1 MSTLLIRRRRPLTA
15 GRVVGTTLFHGGSIV
30 LAVVFLFPL
39 IWAGLNSVKTTDE
52 ANQQPPSWLPHS
64 LSLQNYQ
71 TLSGFDQG
79 IGTYLVNTIGLCL
92 LTVVGSVVVCLLG
105 GYGFARYTF
114 RGKGLLFGATLGIL
128 MVPYATILL
137 PLYIVIGRLGLQNTL
152 IGLALVLVMFQL
164 PFGIFLMRNSF
175 ESVPRELEEQALVDG
190 CSDFGAL
197 RHVSARIV
205 MPGVITVALF
215 SFLTSWNEYL
225 APLIFLN
232 DGSKY
237 TLPVMLVNIRY
248 ASFNILDVGAL
259 QAGVVVA
266 MLPCLVIYLALQ
278 RFYVA
283 GLVTG
288 ALRGC
293 TPPRAPPNTSRRD
306 SS

>member
-1 MSTLLIRRRRPLTA
+1 
-15 GRVVGTTLFHGGSIV
+15 V
-30 LAVVFLFPL
+30 
-39 IWAGLNSVKTTDE
+39 
-52 ANQQPPSWLPHS
+52 
-64 LSLQNYQ
+64 
-71 TLSGFDQG
+71 
-79 IGTYLVNTIGLCL
+79 
-92 LTVVGSVVVCLLG
+92 LTVTISVVVCLLG

-114 RGKGLLFGATLGIL
+114 RGKSLLFGTTLAIL

-137 PLYIVIGRLGLQNTL
+137 PLYIVIGKLGLQNTL
-152 IGLALVLVMFQL
+152 IGLAFVLVMFQL

-215 SFLTSWNEYL
+215 SFLTSWNEFL

-278 RFYVA
+278 RFYVS

-288 ALRGC
+288 ALRG
-293 TPPRAPPNTSRRD
+293 
-306 SS
+306 

>member
-1 MSTLLIRRRRPLTA
+1 MSTMVVTRVRRGARTA
-15 GRVVGTTLFHGGSIV
+15 LFHSAASV
-30 LAVVFLFPL
+30 LAFAFLFPL
-39 IWAGLNSVKTTDE
+39 VWALLNSLKTTDE
-52 ANQQPPSWLPHS
+52 ANQSPPTWLPHS

-71 TLSGFDQG
+71 HLSSFDEG
-79 IGTYLVNTIGLCL
+79 IGTYLLNTITLCL
-92 LTVVGSVVVCLLG
+92 FTVVGSVIVCVLG
-105 GYGFARYTF
+105 GYGFARYRF
-114 RGKGLLFGATLGIL
+114 FGKDALFGSTLAIL

-137 PLYIVIGRLGLQNTL
+137 PLYIVLGKLGLQSTL

-175 ESVPRELEEQALVDG
+175 ESIPRELEEAALVDG
-190 CSDFGAL
+190 CSDLGAMW
-197 RHVSARIV
+197 HVSARIV

-278 RFYVA
+278 RFYVS

-288 ALRGC
+288 ALRG
-293 TPPRAPPNTSRRD
+293 
-306 SS
+306 

>member
-1 MSTLLIRRRRPLTA
+1 MSTALIQRRRRPLSA
-15 GRVVGTTLFHGGSIV
+15 GRITRTTLFHGGSIV
-30 LAVVFLFPL
+30 LSVAFLFPI
-39 IWAGLNSVKTTDE
+39 IWAALNSVKTTDE
-52 ANQQPPSWLPHS
+52 ANQQPPTWLPHS
-64 LSLQNYQ
+64 LSLQNYR

-79 IGTYLVNTIGLCL
+79 IGTYLVNTILLCV
-92 LTVVGSVVVCLLG
+92 LTVTISVVVCLLG

-114 RGKGLLFGATLGIL
+114 RGKSLLFGATLAIL

-137 PLYIVIGRLGLQNTL
+137 PLYIVIGKLGLQNTL
-152 IGLALVLVMFQL
+152 IGLAFVLVMFQL

-215 SFLTSWNEYL
+215 SFLTSWNEFL

-259 QAGVVVA
+259 QAGVMVA

-278 RFYVA
+278 RFYVS

-288 ALRGC
+288 ALRG
-293 TPPRAPPNTSRRD
+293 
-306 SS
+306 

>member
-1 MSTLLIRRRRPLTA
+1 MTTLAIRRRRPFSA
-15 GRVVGTTLFHGGSIV
+15 GRAARTGLFHGGSIV
-30 LAVVFLFPL
+30 LAVAFLFPL
-39 IWAGLNSVKTTDE
+39 IWAALNSVKPTDE
-52 ANQQPPSWLPHS
+52 ANQQPPTWLPHS
-64 LSLQNYQ
+64 LSLQNYHS
-71 TLSGFDQG
+71 LSGFDQG
-79 IGTYLVNTIGLCL
+79 IGTYLVNTVVLCL
-92 LTVVGSVVVCLLG
+92 LTVVGSVTVCLLG
-105 GYGFARYTF
+105 GYGFARYQF
-114 RGKGLLFGATLGIL
+114 RGKNLLFGSTLAIL

-137 PLYIVIGRLGLQNTL
+137 PLYIVIGKLGLQNTQ

-288 ALRGC
+288 ALRG
-293 TPPRAPPNTSRRD
+293 
-306 SS
+306 